1 MNIHQEQ
8 IIFQIS
14 ALKRGNVMSRWKRR
28 CLLLYKD
35 SLIITKTKSNDNNNK
50 HSKNVYL
57 PLTMLKVIE
66 DKKTK
71 QLFMLQCGKKK
82 IHFKVDKD
90 NEQSKQMFIELLN
103 KTINECIITRKN
115 MEDVTQHKDNTDD
128 SVVDINK
135 SDYNKICW
143 YLDKVCNYMLILQD
157 MQRKTT

>member
-1 MNIHQEQ
+1 
-8 IIFQIS
+8 
-14 ALKRGNVMSRWKRR
+14 
-28 CLLLYKD
+28 
-35 SLIITKTKSNDNNNK
+35 
-50 HSKNVYL
+50 
-57 PLTMLKVIE
+57 MLKVIE

-115 MEDVTQHKDNTDD
+115 MEDITQHKDNTDD

-135 SDYNKICW
+135 SKWQSNWAMKEFLSW
-143 YLDKVCNYMLILQD
+143 GTGSHGRILT
-157 MQRKTT
+157 RKLPS